1 MLVSTPIQAFYSNT
15 GRQLPC
21 QLDNRFNTNLTNYWV
36 DNRGKI
42 SRKGKEYN
50 LRKMKNDLVE
60 AKIQ

>member
-1 MLVSTPIQAFYSNT
+1 M
-15 GRQLPC
+15 
-21 QLDNRFNTNLTNYWV
+21 NTNLTNYWV

-42 SRKGKEYN
+42 SRKNKEYN